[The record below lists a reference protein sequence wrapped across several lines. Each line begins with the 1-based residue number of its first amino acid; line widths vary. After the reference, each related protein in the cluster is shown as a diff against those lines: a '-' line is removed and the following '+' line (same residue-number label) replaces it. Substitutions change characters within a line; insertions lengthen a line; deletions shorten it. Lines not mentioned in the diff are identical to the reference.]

1 MEKLS
6 FFDKLKVLLDVS
18 LSSKLFLLVIA
29 FIIFIGVVFYTT
41 NKKNY
46 KTTRT
51 IYLVCMLFIV
61 VFLIMSYYSSIGN
74 LIDNLM
80 NNIFILI
87 YFPNL
92 AVYVAALIISNVI
105 LLVSIFNYKASKL
118 IKNINI
124 TVYCILSYIL
134 ALILSLI
141 SKYNLDVFSNESVY
155 QNKSAQALIE
165 LSSVIFIVWILFLIV
180 YKLIMIYLKKDFKA
194 PVEKVVVKK
203 RVKVLPDY
211 INEVTIPNI
220 VRDRTKKEE
229 KPVIV
234 PLTKEEKILK
244 QLDNS
249 LTIEDYKILLK
260 VLKEKQKKEE
270 RKYTQDNKVQELMD
284 LYKSVR

>member
-105 LLVSIFNYKASKL
+105 LLVSIFNYKVSKL

-180 YKLIMIYLKKDFKA
+180 YKLIMIYLKKDFKT

-260 VLKEKQKKEE
+260 VLKEKQKK
-270 RKYTQDNKVQELMD
+270 RIKKIYT
-284 LYKSVR
+284 R

>member
-105 LLVSIFNYKASKL
+105 LLVSIFNYKVSRL

-141 SKYNLDVFSNESVY
+141 SKYNLDVFNNESVY
-155 QNKSAQALIE
+155 QNRSAQALIE
-165 LSSVIFIVWILFLIV
+165 LSSIIFIVWILFLII
-180 YKLIMIYLKKDFKA
+180 YKLIMIYLKKDFKT

-260 VLKEKQKKEE
+260 VLKETQKKEE

>member
-105 LLVSIFNYKASKL
+105 LLVSIFNYKVSKL

-180 YKLIMIYLKKDFKA
+180 YKLIMIYLKKDFKT

>member
-105 LLVSIFNYKASKL
+105 LLVSIFNYKVSKL

>member
-51 IYLVCMLFIV
+51 IYLICMLFIV

-92 AVYVAALIISNVI
+92 AVYVAALIITNII
-105 LLVSIFNYKASKL
+105 LLVSIFNYKVSKL

-155 QNKSAQALIE
+155 QNKNAQALIE

-180 YKLIMIYLKKDFKA
+180 YKLIMIYLKKDYKA
-194 PVEKVVVKK
+194 PVEKVIVKK

-220 VRDRTKKEE
+220 VRDKTKKEE

-260 VLKEKQKKEE
+260 ILKEKQKKEE
-270 RKYTQDNKVQELMD
+270 RKYTQDDKVQELMN

>member
-29 FIIFIGVVFYTT
+29 FIIVIGVVFYTT

-105 LLVSIFNYKASKL
+105 LLVSIFNYKVSKL

-180 YKLIMIYLKKDFKA
+180 YKLIMIYLKKDFKT

>member
-1 MEKLS
+1 
-6 FFDKLKVLLDVS
+6 
-18 LSSKLFLLVIA
+18 
-29 FIIFIGVVFYTT
+29 
-41 NKKNY
+41 
-46 KTTRT
+46 
-51 IYLVCMLFIV
+51 
-61 VFLIMSYYSSIGN
+61 
-74 LIDNLM
+74 
-80 NNIFILI
+80 
-87 YFPNL
+87 
-92 AVYVAALIISNVI
+92 
-105 LLVSIFNYKASKL
+105 
-118 IKNINI
+118 
-124 TVYCILSYIL
+124 
-134 ALILSLI
+134 
-141 SKYNLDVFSNESVY
+141 
-155 QNKSAQALIE
+155 
-165 LSSVIFIVWILFLIV
+165 
-180 YKLIMIYLKKDFKA
+180 MIYLKKDFKT

>member
-105 LLVSIFNYKASKL
+105 LLVSIFNYKVSKL

-141 SKYNLDVFSNESVY
+141 SKYNLDVFSNESV
-155 QNKSAQALIE
+155 
-165 LSSVIFIVWILFLIV
+165 
-180 YKLIMIYLKKDFKA
+180 
-194 PVEKVVVKK
+194 
-203 RVKVLPDY
+203 
-211 INEVTIPNI
+211 
-220 VRDRTKKEE
+220 
-229 KPVIV
+229 
-234 PLTKEEKILK
+234 
-244 QLDNS
+244 
-249 LTIEDYKILLK
+249 
-260 VLKEKQKKEE
+260 
-270 RKYTQDNKVQELMD
+270 
-284 LYKSVR
+284 

>member
-105 LLVSIFNYKASKL
+105 SLVSIFNYKVSKL

-180 YKLIMIYLKKDFKA
+180 YKLIMIYLKKDFKT

>member
-105 LLVSIFNYKASKL
+105 LLVSIFNYKVSRL

-180 YKLIMIYLKKDFKA
+180 YKLIMIYLKKDFKT

>member
-6 FFDKLKVLLDVS
+6 FFDKIKVLFDVS

-46 KTTRT
+46 KTTRS
-51 IYLVCMLFIV
+51 IYIVCMLFIV

-92 AVYVAALIISNVI
+92 AVYVAALIISNII
-105 LLVSIFNYKASKL
+105 LLVSIFNYKVSKL

-134 ALILSLI
+134 ALILNLI
-141 SKYNLDVFSNESVY
+141 SKYNLDVFNNESVY
-155 QNKSAQALIE
+155 ENRSAQALIE
-165 LSSVIFIVWILFLIV
+165 LSSIIFIVWILFLIV
-180 YKLIMIYLKKDFKA
+180 YKLIMIYLKKDYKT

-260 VLKEKQKKEE
+260 ILKEKQKKEE
-270 RKYTQDNKVQELMD
+270 RKYTQDDKVQELMD